1 MTQASEPSHR
11 EYALHAARYPGATA
25 HTFVAELDDRI
36 TVDGPDG
43 NHLARVRR
51 LRVGEILTASTGDG
65 WWRSYTIIGVE
76 RDELRLEAVTLATM
90 EPQPT
95 STLTV
100 APSLISRA
108 RFDDAVV
115 MMVELGVD
123 RIIPLA
129 AQRCVVEWRGAKASE
144 ACERLRRLAREAA
157 MQCRRS
163 YLPEILEL
171 ASPCDLA
178 HQPGLVIA
186 SASREAGLATTFAA
200 DPDLTVAT
208 GPEGGFSPDDLAQ
221 FGSFA
226 TVWLG
231 PHVLRAE
238 TAAVSV
244 VAAFRGSRLVGRHR
258 E

>member
-1 MTQASEPSHR
+1 MTEASEPSR
-11 EYALHAARYPGATA
+11 GEESVHASHYPGAMA
-25 HTFVAELDDRI
+25 HAFVAELKDRF
-36 TVDGPDG
+36 TLDGPDG

-51 LRVGEILTASTGDG
+51 LRVGEIMTASTGDG
-65 WWRSYTIIGVE
+65 WWRPYTIVGAE
-76 RDELRLEAVTLATM
+76 RGELCLEAATPARLEPKSTL
-90 EPQPT
+90 
-95 STLTV
+95 TLTV
-100 APSLISRA
+100 APALISRT
-108 RFDDAVV
+108 RFDAAVV